1 MAAATAGHLEAIDAL
16 LALGA
21 DIDHENKDGQTALMQ
36 CAAGSD
42 QAFFRN
48 LLQFQFQIPRHSA
61 HNGPKYCRNAQI
73 HAEKRQYKLLKR
85 YKVAIS

>member
-36 CAAGSD
+36 CAA
-42 QAFFRN
+42 RN
-48 LLQFQFQIPRHSA
+48 LSEQCASLIRQGASINYENRFARTALLAAAGSA
-61 HNGPKYCRNAQI
+61 FRTLPATSYVTI
-73 HAEKRQYKLLKR
+73 
-85 YKVAIS
+85 